1 MKVKFLPM
9 DVELEIKPDQ
19 SVMNL
24 AHEND
29 IPVHSV
35 CNGMPSCAECRVKLT
50 EGDHNVLPPSAKE
63 LSLIGTGHFIDQRRL
78 SCQLLCFGDI
88 TVDLSEQVEKAAEG
102 KVNKK
107 FLQRAQKEAADSHA
121 AEGILIEQD
130 DEFKDISTSKDG
142 RGSATDKVVGQQDKD
157 FYGKLKGDGKSAK
170 DGGGGGGRGD
180 KRKRNNRRR
189 RSGGGKG
196 KGGGGNR
203 SGGSGKSGGGKGGS
217 KGGGRSGGGRSGNK
231 GGGGGKPSGSGS

>member
-9 DVELEIKPDQ
+9 DVELEIQPDQ

-24 AHEND
+24 AHENN
-29 IPVHSV
+29 IPIHSV
-35 CNGMPSCAECRVKLT
+35 CNGMPSCAECRVKVV

-88 TVDLSEQVEKAAEG
+88 TVDLTEQVEKAAEG
-102 KVNKK
+102 KVNKR

-130 DEFKDISTSKDG
+130 SEFQDVSTSKDD

-157 FYGKLKGDGKSAK
+157 FYGKLKADGEKSK
-170 DGGGGGGRGD
+170 DVSGGRGGNRGGRGGD

-189 RSGGGKG
+189 RSGGK
-196 KGGGGNR
+196 
-203 SGGSGKSGGGKGGS
+203 SKSGGPKSGGQKPGGGQKGGQ
-217 KGGGRSGGGRSGNK
+217 G
-231 GGGGGKPSGSGS
+231 